1 MTLQEPHPVSTENE
15 ALDPD
20 RARNNPQ
27 EAMDALEEKVLGG
40 PDHRLDSGYANDT
53 PPGEE
58 QPESDSE
65 AVFDVDLDPEDQGEV
80 DEATVA
86 PD

>member
-1 MTLQEPHPVSTENE
+1 MSTENE

-40 PDHRLDSGYANDT
+40 PDHRLDSGYAKDT

-58 QPESDSE
+58 QPEPDSE

-80 DEATVA
+80 DESTTA

>member
-1 MTLQEPHPVSTENE
+1 MSTESD

-20 RARNNPQ
+20 RARHNPQ
-27 EAMDALEEKVLGG
+27 EAVDALEEKVLGG

-53 PPGEE
+53 PPDQEE
-58 QPESDSE
+58 PEPQDN
-65 AVFDVDLDPEDQGEV
+65 AGPVFDVDLDPEDQGEV
-80 DEATVA
+80 DESTTA

>member
-1 MTLQEPHPVSTENE
+1 MTPEDTPVSTESD

-20 RARNNPQ
+20 RARHNPQ
-27 EAMDALEEKVLGG
+27 EAVDALEEKVLGG
-40 PDHRLDSGYANDT
+40 PDHRLDSGYGDDT

-58 QPESDSE
+58 QPEPESGP
-65 AVFDVDLDPEDQGEV
+65 VFDVDLDPEEQGEV
-80 DEATVA
+80 DESTTA